1 MLLPARI
8 GHLRAFSILALGE
21 TVTGDVAVDWGLAT
35 TAVPAAELVPTI
47 EAVAARIAQ
56 LPLGAVRATKQLMRD
71 TTATIGHMA
80 VEGEEFA
87 ARLTSPEATEAFAAF
102 AEKRKPDFTQFS

>member
-35 TAVPAAELVPTI
+35 TAVPAA
-47 EAVAARIAQ
+47 ARSPARCQ
-56 LPLGAVRATKQLMRD
+56 VGS
-71 TTATIGHMA
+71 
-80 VEGEEFA
+80 VE
-87 ARLTSPEATEAFAAF
+87 RV
-102 AEKRKPDFTQFS
+102 